1 MTSEIIVGV
10 LSLIGT
16 LCGTFTG
23 IITSTKLTNYRIEQ
37 LEKKVEKHNS
47 VVERTAVIEDNLKSQ
62 CDIIIDGYFDEQKID
77 NNRALVGSLNQ
88 NINYISNRYTNEK
101 DWFYKK
107 KNLIEEINVGSY
119 IFFNGDKI

>member
-16 LCGTFTG
+16 LCGTFAG

-47 VVERTAVIEDNLKSQ
+47 VVERTAVIEDNLKSVWHTID
-62 CDIIIDGYFDEQKID
+62 DIKEDVKHE
-77 NNRALVGSLNQ
+77 
-88 NINYISNRYTNEK
+88 
-101 DWFYKK
+101 
-107 KNLIEEINVGSY
+107 
-119 IFFNGDKI
+119 

>member
-47 VVERTAVIEDNLKSQ
+47 VVERTAVIEDNLKSVWHTID
-62 CDIIIDGYFDEQKID
+62 DIKEDVKHD
-77 NNRALVGSLNQ
+77 
-88 NINYISNRYTNEK
+88 
-101 DWFYKK
+101 
-107 KNLIEEINVGSY
+107 
-119 IFFNGDKI
+119 